1 MLEQQRGKLW
11 LVVAAAGYGKTTA
24 LRRLFPGP
32 TVRWQRECDVD
43 ALLRGEL
50 AELATGATQLVLDG
64 LPAMSERT
72 EQALLHAIAGL
83 PDGVR
88 LALSSRWPVGCAASS
103 WLTRMVPAQ
112 LRPAELSLTTDQ
124 VDEVLHTEYGLTA
137 PALAQRVH
145 EITAGWPALVRL
157 VAETLVAEGVPAG
170 PLLPAVTEP
179 GGLVTGYLAEEVL
192 GPLPEDVR
200 QLLHEVADLAP
211 VTAGVCAVAGHPAA
225 GPQLGRLLRT
235 GLLTRVGTDPDTGPR
250 VVPVIA
256 AVAGHDRPPVTR
268 GTLLRA
274 ATWYRDHGPARAAA
288 FTFRLGGDDA
298 ALAAVLDEHGD
309 RMIAAGWP
317 GAIAEL
323 VTTLPAPLRTRRLR
337 LLAGDAL
344 RTAGDVA
351 AAARA
356 YQEVAAAEPRWEPG
370 IAWRMGLIHYLRGD
384 QPRALADFARGDEAP
399 GCPTD
404 QAMLLAWTAA
414 ATARSGDAAAGVEH
428 AWRAYRRAAE
438 TGRDSALATAH
449 VSLALCLGLTG
460 DQVGGEEHYRLALG
474 IAERTGDL
482 VLLARILVNQSYHLV
497 EQARYP
503 AALAAA
509 QQAAGHAEAA
519 GHANLYA
526 MAAGTEADMLAMLG
540 RYDDAAARYAQVLA
554 RHQRMGS
561 RRCADT
567 YLGLAELHLMR
578 GWREQARAAF
588 VEAVRLA
595 DDSDSRKLAVRA
607 HAGLARVLLP
617 DDTVA
622 AARHAAEATRL
633 ASDDLRVPA
642 LLAQGWVALAG
653 GDAAHTARL
662 AGEALDLARSGGLR
676 AGLARALELRAA
688 AEIDPGR
695 ARAALREAY
704 AIWADASAVGDA
716 ARTALALSRL
726 PGATAD
732 DRFAALLATERL
744 AAGGG
749 SIDQEETPPDQ
760 PADGQPSHGVGR
772 VGVLVRALGRF
783 EVRVAGAAVPPSAWQ
798 SRRARDLL
806 RILVVRR
813 GRPVPRGELCELLWP
828 DDDPSRTGHRLSV
841 LLSIVRGVLDP
852 DRVFA
857 SDHYLVTDA
866 ASVALDV
873 THLRVDVMEFLG
885 AVTHGRRLLDR
896 GAQAEAR
903 TILAAAVRD
912 YRADVFSD
920 EPYADWAS
928 ALREQARAAYVAAL
942 RMLAD
947 AHRSA
952 GNSDA
957 AVDCLLRLLEKDP
970 YDEPAHR
977 MLVRTLVAGGQ
988 HGEARRAFTRYRA
1001 AMRAIGVRP
1010 PDEIILTPRVGVRP
1024 SATVVPR
1031 PR

>member
-32 TVRWQRECDVD
+32 AVRWRRECDVD
-43 ALLRGEL
+43 ALLGGEL
-50 AELATGATQLVLDG
+50 VELAAGPAQVVLDG

-72 EQALLHAIAGL
+72 EQALLRAIASL
-83 PDGVR
+83 PDDVR

-103 WLTRMVPAQ
+103 WLTRMAPAQ
-112 LRPAELSLTTDQ
+112 LRPAELSLTNDQ
-124 VDEVLHTEYGLTA
+124 VDDLLHTEYGLTV

-145 EITAGWPALVRL
+145 EVTAGWPALVRL
-157 VAETLVAEGVPAG
+157 VAETLVAEGVPSG

-179 GGLVTGYLAEEVL
+179 GGLVTGYVAEEVL
-192 GPLPEDVR
+192 GPLPEDLR
-200 QLLHEVADLAP
+200 RLLHEVADLAP
-211 VTAGVCAVAGHPAA
+211 LTAGVCAVTGHPAV
-225 GPQLGRLLRT
+225 GPQISRLVRT

-256 AVAGHDRPPVTR
+256 AVAGHNRPPVAKR
-268 GTLLRA
+268 TLLRA
-274 ATWYRDHGPARAAA
+274 ATWYREHGPARAAA
-288 FTFRLGGDDA
+288 YTFRLGGDDA
-298 ALAAVLDEHGD
+298 ELAAVLDEHGD
-309 RMIAAGWP
+309 RMIVAGRP
-317 GAIAEL
+317 GATAEL
-323 VTTLPAPLRTRRLR
+323 VAALPAPLRTRRLR

-344 RTAGDVA
+344 RTAGDVT

-356 YQEVAAAEPRWEPG
+356 YQEVAAAEPAWEPG

-384 QPRALADFARGDEAP
+384 QPRALADFARGDEVP

-414 ATARSGDAAAGVEH
+414 ATARSGDAAAGLEH
-428 AWRAYRRAAE
+428 AWRAYRLAAE
-438 TGRDSALATAH
+438 TGGDSALATAH

-460 DQVGGEEHYRLALG
+460 DQVGGEEHHRLALG

-540 RYDDAAARYAQVLA
+540 RYDEAAARYAQVLA

-588 VEAVRLA
+588 AEAVRLA
-595 DDSDSRKLAVRA
+595 DGSDSRKLTVRA

-617 DDTVA
+617 DDTAA
-622 AARHAAEATRL
+622 AARHAAEAARL

-642 LLAQGWVALAG
+642 LLAQGWVTLAG
-653 GDAAHTARL
+653 GDAKRTARL
-662 AGEALDLARSGGLR
+662 ADEALDLARSGGLR

-688 AEIDPGR
+688 AEIDPNR
-695 ARAALREAY
+695 ARAALREAH
-704 AIWADASAVGDA
+704 AIWVDASAVGDA
-716 ARTALALSRL
+716 ARAALALSRL

-732 DRFAALLATERL
+732 DRFAALLAAERL
-744 AAGGG
+744 TAGGV
-749 SIDQEETPPDQ
+749 SIDQEETQPDR
-760 PADGQPSHGVGR
+760 PAAGRRPTGVG
-772 VGVLVRALGRF
+772 VGGVLVRTLGRF

-885 AVTHGRRLLDR
+885 AVTHGRELLDR
-896 GAQAEAR
+896 GARAEAR
-903 TILAAAVRD
+903 TILTAAVRD

-942 RMLAD
+942 RMLAE

-952 GNSDA
+952 GDAGA
-957 AVDCLLRLLEKDP
+957 AVDCLLRLLEQDP

-977 MLVRTLVAGGQ
+977 MLVRTLVTGGQ
-988 HGEARRAFTRYRA
+988 HGEARRAFARYRT

-1010 PDEIILTPRVGVRP
+1010 PDEIILAPRAGVRP
-1024 SATVVPR
+1024 PATVVRR
-1031 PR
+1031 PG

>member
-1 MLEQQRGKLW
+1 MLEQQRGRLW

-32 TVRWQRECDVD
+32 AVRWRRECDVD
-43 ALLRGEL
+43 TLLSGEL
-50 AELATGATQLVLDG
+50 AELAAGTTQLVLDG
-64 LPAMSERT
+64 LPAMPERT

-103 WLTRMVPAQ
+103 WLTRMAPTQ
-112 LRPAELSLTTDQ
+112 LRPAELSLTADQ
-124 VDEVLHTEYGLTA
+124 VDEVLKAEYGLTA

-145 EITAGWPALVRL
+145 EVTAGWPALVRL
-157 VAETLVAEGVPAG
+157 VAETLVAEGVPTG

-179 GGLVTGYLAEEVL
+179 GGLVTGYVAEEVL
-192 GPLPEDVR
+192 GPLPEDLR
-200 QLLHEVADLAP
+200 RLLHEVADLAP
-211 VTAGVCAVAGHPAA
+211 VTAGVCAVAGHRAA
-225 GPQLGRLLRT
+225 GPELGRLVRT
-235 GLLTRVGTDPDTGPR
+235 GLLTRIGTDPDTGPR

-256 AVAGHDRPPVTR
+256 AVAGHDRPPVASR
-268 GTLLRA
+268 TLLRA
-274 ATWYRDHGPARAAA
+274 ATWYREHGPARAAA
-288 FTFRLGGDDA
+288 YTFRLGGDDA

-309 RMIAAGWP
+309 RMLTAGRP

-323 VTTLPAPLRTRRLR
+323 IAGLPAPLRTRRLR
-337 LLAGDAL
+337 LLGGDAL

-356 YQEVAAAEPRWEPG
+356 YQEVAAAEPAWEPG

-384 QPRALADFARGDEAP
+384 QPRALADFARGDEVP

-414 ATARSGDAAAGVEH
+414 ATARSGDAAAGLAH
-428 AWRAYRRAAE
+428 AWRAYHLAAG
-438 TGRDSALATAH
+438 TGRDSALAAAH

-503 AALAAA
+503 AALTAARR
-509 QQAAGHAEAA
+509 AASSAEVA

-526 MAAGTEADMLAMLG
+526 MAAGTEADMLARLG
-540 RYDDAAARYAQVLA
+540 RYDEAAARYAQVLA

-578 GWREQARAAF
+578 NWREQARAAF
-588 VEAVRLA
+588 TEAVRLA
-595 DDSDSRKLAVRA
+595 DGSDSRKLAVRA

-617 DDTVA
+617 DDTAA

-662 AGEALDLARSGGLR
+662 ADEALDLARAGGLR

-688 AEIDPGR
+688 AEIDPDR
-695 ARAALREAY
+695 ARTALREAH

-716 ARTALALSRL
+716 ARAALTLSRL

-732 DRFAALLATERL
+732 DRFAALVAAERL
-744 AAGGG
+744 AVGGVT
-749 SIDQEETPPDQ
+749 IDQEEPPPDR
-760 PADGQPSHGVGR
+760 PATGVGR
-772 VGVLVRALGRF
+772 VGVLVRTLGRF

-813 GRPVPRGELCELLWP
+813 GRPVPAASCASCSGPTTTRAGPGTGSPCCCR
-828 DDDPSRTGHRLSV
+828 SCAGYSIRTGS
-841 LLSIVRGVLDP
+841 SP
-852 DRVFA
+852 
-857 SDHYLVTDA
+857 
-866 ASVALDV
+866 
-873 THLRVDVMEFLG
+873 
-885 AVTHGRRLLDR
+885 
-896 GAQAEAR
+896 R
-903 TILAAAVRD
+903 TTT
-912 YRADVFSD
+912 
-920 EPYADWAS
+920 W
-928 ALREQARAAYVAAL
+928 
-942 RMLAD
+942 
-947 AHRSA
+947 
-952 GNSDA
+952 
-957 AVDCLLRLLEKDP
+957 
-970 YDEPAHR
+970 
-977 MLVRTLVAGGQ
+977 
-988 HGEARRAFTRYRA
+988 
-1001 AMRAIGVRP
+1001 
-1010 PDEIILTPRVGVRP
+1010 
-1024 SATVVPR
+1024 
-1031 PR
+1031 